1 MKIPFYCVMDLITYR
16 IYRWMNGIRL
26 MVKMIMPRNY
36 IILFCAI
43 LLLLIAQL
51 LSSGSASNA
60 QSLKK
65 NPPSQAEMQ
74 LSFAP
79 LVKQTANAVVNVYAE
94 RMVRQRS
101 PFAGDPFF
109 EQFFGQKFSNRTE
122 KQSSLGSGVVIDSS
136 GIVITNHHVIQSADD
151 IKVAFSDGRE
161 YSSRILLQDK
171 SVDLAI
177 LQIEGGRGFA
187 ALEFGDSDALE
198 VGDLVLAIGNP
209 FGVGQTVTSGIIS
222 ALARNQVGVSDF
234 GFFIQTDAAI
244 NPGNSGGALVD
255 MNGKLIGINTAIFSR
270 SGGSNGIGF
279 AIPANMVRAVTTAA
293 IGGNDK
299 FVRPFIGASFDPIT
313 SDIAEALGLNV
324 AKGALVTAI
333 VPDGPAERAGLKV
346 GDLVFGF
353 NGQAVEHPDALG
365 YRLSTSLVGDIIE
378 LSIRTRGENKGLK
391 IKLEAPP
398 AGGVFNTSILEGNNP
413 FAGAEVALL
422 TPFLANEM
430 KIPSNIKGIAI
441 LKIERGALAG
451 RYGFR
456 AGDIITSVSNRE
468 LESVAQLEEILSAGA
483 SFWRLEIIRNGQ
495 RIRQVLR

>member
-1 MKIPFYCVMDLITYR
+1 
-16 IYRWMNGIRL
+16 MNGTGLIL
-26 MVKMIMPRNY
+26 VKMRFQNY
-36 IILFCAI
+36 LALLSVIS
-43 LLLLIAQL
+43 LLLVSLL
-51 LSSGSASNA
+51 LSSSLSYA
-60 QSLKK
+60 QSLKR
-65 NPPSQAEMQ
+65 NPISQADMQ

-109 EQFFGQKFSNRTE
+109 EQFFGQRFSNRTE
-122 KQSSLGSGVVIDSS
+122 KQSSLGSGVVIDAS
-136 GIVITNHHVIQSADD
+136 GIVITNHHVIQGADD

-161 YSSRILLQDK
+161 YASRILLQDE

-177 LQIEGGRGFA
+177 LQIEGGAGFA
-187 ALEFGDSDALE
+187 ALEFANSDNLE

-222 ALARNQVGVSDF
+222 ALARNHVGVSDF

-279 AIPANMVRAVTTAA
+279 AIPANMVRAVTSAA
-293 IGGNDK
+293 LGGNDR
-299 FVRPFIGASFDPIT
+299 FVRPFIGASFDPVT
-313 SDIAEALGLNV
+313 SDIAEALGLSV
-324 AKGALVTAI
+324 AKGALVSAI

-353 NGQAVEHPDALG
+353 NGQSVEHPDALG
-365 YRLSTSLVGDIIE
+365 YRLATSLIGDVIE
-378 LSIRTRGENKGLK
+378 LSIRSRGRNKGLE
-391 IKLEAPP
+391 IKLETPP
-398 AGGVFNTSILEGNNP
+398 EGGVFNPVLLEGNHP
-413 FAGAEVALL
+413 FAGAHVAVL
-422 TPFLANEM
+422 TPYMANQM
-430 KIPSNIKGIAI
+430 KLPSQLKGIAI
-441 LKIERGALAG
+441 LDIERGSLAE

-456 AGDIITSVSNRE
+456 AGDLISKLSNRD
-468 LESVAQLEEILSAGA
+468 LTSLAQFEEILSAGS

>member
-1 MKIPFYCVMDLITYR
+1 MFDKKNFQNCITLLSAVT
-16 IYRWMNGIRL
+16 L
-26 MVKMIMPRNY
+26 M
-36 IILFCAI
+36 LT
-43 LLLLIAQL
+43 AQL
-51 LSSGSASNA
+51 LLVGSASYA
-60 QSLKK
+60 QSLKR
-65 NPPSQAEMQ
+65 NPASQIEMR

-101 PFAGDPFF
+101 PFAADPFF

-122 KQSSLGSGVVIDSS
+122 KQSSLGSGVVIDAS
-136 GIVITNHHVIQSADD
+136 GIVITNYHVIQGADD

-161 YSSRILLQDK
+161 YASRILLQDE

-177 LQIEGGRGFA
+177 LQIEDGDGFA
-187 ALEFGDSDALE
+187 ALEFADSDALE

-244 NPGNSGGALVD
+244 NPGNSGGALINMD
-255 MNGKLIGINTAIFSR
+255 GKLIGINTAIFTR

-279 AIPANMVRAVTTAA
+279 AIPANMVRAVASAA
-293 IGGNDK
+293 IGGNEK
-299 FVRPFIGASFDPIT
+299 FIRPFIGASFDPVT
-313 SDIAEALGLNV
+313 SDIAEALGLNA

-333 VPDGPAERAGLKV
+333 IPDGPAERAGLRV

-353 NGQAVEHPDALG
+353 NGQSVEHPDALG
-365 YRLSTSLVGDIIE
+365 YRLATSLVGDVVE
-378 LSIRTRGENKGLK
+378 LGIRSRGVNKGLE

-398 AGGVFNTSILEGNNP
+398 AGGVFNTAILEGRNP
-413 FAGAEVALL
+413 FAGAEVAFL
-422 TPFLANEM
+422 TPYLANEM
-430 KIPSNIKGIAI
+430 KINSNNQGVAI
-441 LKIERGALAG
+441 LKIKRGSLAE

-456 AGDIITSVSNRE
+456 AGDIITRVSNRE
-468 LESVAQLEEILSAGA
+468 LKSVAQLEEILSAGA

>member
-1 MKIPFYCVMDLITYR
+1 MLAGRIEIYMSTNYNKRVHSYFDWVLKIITQSC
-16 IYRWMNGIRL
+16 L
-26 MVKMIMPRNY
+26 MLVLVVI
-36 IILFCAI
+36 
-43 LLLLIAQL
+43 
-51 LSSGSASNA
+51 SNSLVHA
-60 QSLKK
+60 QSTQQIP
-65 NPPSQAEMQ
+65 NSRAQIQ

-101 PFAGDPFF
+101 AFAGDPFF
-109 EQFFGQKFSNRTE
+109 EKFFGQRFSNRTE
-122 KQSSLGSGVVIDSS
+122 KQSALGSGVVIDAS
-136 GIVITNHHVIQSADD
+136 GIVITNHHVIQGADD

-161 YSSRILLQDK
+161 YSSRILLQDE

-177 LQIEGGRGFA
+177 LQIEGGDGFA
-187 ALEFGDSDALE
+187 ALEFADSDNLE

-255 MNGKLIGINTAIFSR
+255 MDGKLIGINTAIFSR

-279 AIPANMVRAVTTAA
+279 AIPANMVRAVTGAA

-313 SDIAEALGLNV
+313 SDIAEALGLNA

-353 NGQAVEHPDALG
+353 NGQPVEHPDALG
-365 YRLSTSLVGDIIE
+365 YRLATSLVGDTVE
-378 LSIRTRGENKGLK
+378 LGVRSRGENRALD
-391 IKLEAPP
+391 IKLETPP
-398 AGGVFNTSILEGNNP
+398 AGGVFDTSILEGRNP
-413 FAGAEVALL
+413 FSGAEVAML
-422 TPFLANEM
+422 TPYLANEM
-430 KIPSNIKGIAI
+430 KLSTNSTGIAI
-441 LKIERGALAG
+441 LKIEQNSLAE

-456 AGDIITSVSNRE
+456 VGDVITSVSNRA
-468 LESVAQLEEILSAGA
+468 LTSVAQLEEILSAGA

>member
-1 MKIPFYCVMDLITYR
+1 MLFRILILT
-16 IYRWMNGIRL
+16 L
-26 MVKMIMPRNY
+26 MFSQSSVG
-36 IILFCAI
+36 LS
-43 LLLLIAQL
+43 IAQT
-51 LSSGSASNA
+51 
-60 QSLKK
+60 LKRS
-65 NPPSQAEMQ
+65 PETQMEMQ

-109 EQFFGQKFSNRTE
+109 EKFFGQRFPNRTE
-122 KQSSLGSGVVIDSS
+122 KQSSLGSGVVIDAS
-136 GIVITNHHVIQSADD
+136 GIVITNYHVIQGADD

-161 YSSRILLQDK
+161 YSSRILLQDE

-177 LQIEGGRGFA
+177 LQIEDGTGFA

-255 MNGKLIGINTAIFSR
+255 MDGKLIGINTAIFSR

-279 AIPANMVRAVTTAA
+279 AIPANMVRAVTSAA

-299 FVRPFIGASFDPIT
+299 FVRPFIGASFDPVT
-313 SDIAEALGLNV
+313 SDIAEALGLDV

-333 VPDGPAERAGLKV
+333 VPEGPAERAGLKV

-365 YRLSTSLVGDIIE
+365 YRLATSLVGDTIE
-378 LSIRTRGENKGLK
+378 LGVRSRGKNKGLK
-391 IKLEAPP
+391 VKLETPP
-398 AGGVFNTSILEGNNP
+398 AGGVFNTAILEGNNP
-413 FAGAEVALL
+413 FAGAEVAML

-430 KIPSNIKGIAI
+430 KLSDDRKGIAI
-441 LKIERGALAG
+441 LNMERGSLAE

-456 AGDIITSVSNRE
+456 AGDIIVSVSNRE
-468 LESVAQLEEILSAGA
+468 LTSVAQLEEILSAGA

-495 RIRQVLR
+495 TIRQVLR

>member
-1 MKIPFYCVMDLITYR
+1 MLTRV
-16 IYRWMNGIRL
+16 L
-26 MVKMIMPRNY
+26 MLSLM
-36 IILFCAI
+36 FG
-43 LLLLIAQL
+43 LLNLGALSAQTKKTL
-51 LSSGSASNA
+51 PSSQTN
-60 QSLKK
+60 
-65 NPPSQAEMQ
+65 MQ

-109 EQFFGQKFSNRTE
+109 EQFFGQKFPNRTE
-122 KQSSLGSGVVIDSS
+122 KQSSLGSGVVIDPS
-136 GIVITNHHVIQSADD
+136 GIVITNYHVIQGADD

-161 YSSRILLQDK
+161 YSSRILLQDE

-177 LQIEGGRGFA
+177 LQIEGGTGFA

-255 MNGKLIGINTAIFSR
+255 MDGKLIGINTAIFSR

-279 AIPANMVRAVTTAA
+279 AIPANMVRAVTSAA
-293 IGGNDK
+293 LGGNDK
-299 FVRPFIGASFDPIT
+299 FVRPFIGASFDPVT
-313 SDIAEALGLNV
+313 SDIAEALGLDV

-333 VPDGPAERAGLKV
+333 VPDGPAERAGLRV

-365 YRLSTSLVGDIIE
+365 YRLATSLVGDTVE
-378 LSIRTRGENKGLK
+378 LGIRSRGKNKGLK
-391 IKLEAPP
+391 IKLEMPP
-398 AGGVFNTSILEGNNP
+398 AGGVFNKVILEGNNP
-413 FAGAEVALL
+413 FAGGEVALL

-430 KIPSNIKGIAI
+430 KLPVNSKGIAI
-441 LKIERGALAG
+441 LKIERGSLAE

-456 AGDIITSVSNRE
+456 VGDIISKVSNRE
-468 LESVAQLEEILSAGA
+468 LTSVARLEEMLSAGA
-483 SFWRLEIIRNGQ
+483 SFWRVEIIRNG
-495 RIRQVLR
+495 RIIRQVLR

>member
-1 MKIPFYCVMDLITYR
+1 MFEKMKFTNCLTLLGVILFVFATDLI
-16 IYRWMNGIRL
+16 
-26 MVKMIMPRNY
+26 
-36 IILFCAI
+36 
-43 LLLLIAQL
+43 
-51 LSSGSASNA
+51 SGGTFSHA
-60 QSLKK
+60 QSVKRS
-65 NPPSQAEMQ
+65 PTSQVDMQ

-109 EQFFGQKFSNRTE
+109 EKFFGQRFPNRTE
-122 KQSSLGSGVVIDSS
+122 KQSSLGSGVVIDAS
-136 GIVITNHHVIQSADD
+136 GIVITNYHVIQGADD

-161 YSSRILLQDK
+161 YSSRILLQDE

-177 LQIEGGRGFA
+177 LQIEDGTGFA

-222 ALARNQVGVSDF
+222 ALARNRVGVSDF

-255 MNGKLIGINTAIFSR
+255 MDGKLIGINTAIFSR

-279 AIPANMVRAVTTAA
+279 AIPANMVRAVTSAA

-299 FVRPFIGASFDPIT
+299 FVRPFIGASFDPVT
-313 SDIAEALGLNV
+313 SDIAEALGLDV

-333 VPDGPAERAGLKV
+333 VPEGPAERAGLKV

-365 YRLSTSLVGDIIE
+365 YRLATSLVGDTIE
-378 LSIRTRGENKGLK
+378 LGVRSRGENKGLK
-391 IKLEAPP
+391 VKLETPP

-413 FAGAEVALL
+413 FAGAEVAML

-430 KIPSNIKGIAI
+430 KLSDVSKGIAI
-441 LKIERGALAG
+441 LNMERGSLAE

-456 AGDIITSVSNRE
+456 AGDIIISVSNRE
-468 LESVAQLEEILSAGA
+468 LTNVAQLEEILSAGA

-495 RIRQVLR
+495 IIRQVLR